1 MDKGICISIV
11 STILFTFLLPAQDVE
26 SFSPHDY
33 GIIPPSPKVS
43 ALMRYKIRYKP
54 GAYAWTTLAES
65 DNSFLSTVFGNY
77 SNYFD
82 FDTNGFLSY
91 NGSLVGMSS
100 LQLDLFAG
108 LNEIIEQDDVT
119 QVVAGKE
126 MILQD
131 AEGNQLAF
139 STELHG
145 GELTLLMDEVEGIDR
160 NFVLVNPMDNQTIQV
175 MTLVNDFGVGSNT
188 SKSIKYENVQA
199 TPTDL
204 IFHGLGHVK
213 YKGQSQDK
221 VIKFHNKARK
231 ILNLPSWPSNDYRH
245 GKGYK

>member
-1 MDKGICISIV
+1 CANN
-11 STILFTFLLPAQDVE
+11 P
-26 SFSPHDY
+26 
-33 GIIPPSPKVS
+33 
-43 ALMRYKIRYKP
+43 MRYTDLDGKRILIQDGIDRDLFMK
-54 GAYAWTTLAES
+54 S
-65 DNSFLSTVFGNY
+65 MSTVFGNY
-77 SNYFD
+77 SNYFE

-131 AEGNQLAF
+131 VEGNQLAF
-139 STELHG
+139 STERHG
-145 GELTLLMDEVEGIDR
+145 GELKLLMDEVEGIDR